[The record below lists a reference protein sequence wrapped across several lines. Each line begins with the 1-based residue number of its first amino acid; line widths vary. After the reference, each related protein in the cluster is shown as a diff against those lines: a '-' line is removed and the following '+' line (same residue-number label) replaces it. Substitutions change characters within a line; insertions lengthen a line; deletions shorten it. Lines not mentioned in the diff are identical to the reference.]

1 MFLSGTA
8 AVKHIVKPWIRTQH
22 QVNKNETRVG
32 MVLHT
37 QIGKTA
43 WFSTDQ
49 RDAIWRAFSYSNP
62 WVGLCWAA
70 SYLLCN
76 KLQRVGFSI
85 PFKILT
91 EKVNPV
97 DFSKCVCVWG
107 GAHKEGGGASRT
119 YGKEINIYRHQHWSL
134 TSIYNSSSGRLRAE
148 STFFPLCKI
157 INTVK

>member
-97 DFSKCVCVWG
+97 DFSKCVWG
-107 GAHKEGGGASRT
+107 GGLTKKGEGHPELMAKRLIFIDISIGLWPAFITLAVADWGL
-119 YGKEINIYRHQHWSL
+119 NQH
-134 TSIYNSSSGRLRAE
+134 
-148 STFFPLCKI
+148 FFPS
-157 INTVK
+157 VK